1 MIKFN
6 SFSIFTLNDKIINK
20 LMPFPFQDSKLDK
33 DILVI
38 FSDLNELPKV
48 EKFSQ
53 KVAKK
58 ASLNDDKSDNV
69 AIVLTELVNNA
80 ILHGNKN
87 QPEKKVILKATY
99 FNDRV
104 VLSVKD
110 EGNGFDPTTLK
121 DPTDP
126 ENLWKDNGRGIFLVK
141 HLIDNVEFRPSPTGM
156 EIIVTAYKKNY

>member
-1 MIKFN
+1 MPLSYQN
-6 SFSIFTLNDKIINK
+6 SN
-20 LMPFPFQDSKLDK
+20 LDQ

-38 FSDLNELPKV
+38 LSDLNELPKV

-53 KVAKK
+53 NVAKK

-87 QPEKKVILKATY
+87 QLEKKVTLKATY
-99 FNDRV
+99 YHDRV

-110 EGNGFDPTTLK
+110 EGNGFDPSTLR

-141 HLIDNVEFRPSPTGM
+141 HLLDNVEFRPSPTGM
-156 EIIVTAYKKNY
+156 EIIVTAYKNNHQ

>member
-6 SFSIFTLNDKIINK
+6 SFSIFTFNDKIINN
-20 LMPFPFQDSKLDK
+20 LMTLSSHNSKLDQ

-38 FSDLNELPKV
+38 LSDLNELPKV

-53 KVAKK
+53 NVAKK
-58 ASLNDDKSDNV
+58 ASLNDDKSENV

-80 ILHGNKN
+80 ILHGNKKR
-87 QPEKKVILKATY
+87 PEKKVTLKATY
-99 FNDRV
+99 YDDRV

-110 EGNGFDPTTLK
+110 EGNGFDPSTLR

-126 ENLWKDNGRGIFLVK
+126 ENIWKDNGRGIFLVK
-141 HLIDNVEFRPSPTGM
+141 HLLDNVEFHPSPTGM
-156 EIIVTAYKKNY
+156 EIVVTAFKNNH